1 MKSSLIAATFLLSA
15 ASVPALAQD
24 ARGTWL
30 HPTGNAR
37 IRIADC
43 GPALCG
49 VISWTKDN
57 STPARVG
64 QRVFYDMKPSKPNAW
79 AGSAFNPEDGK
90 TYSGTMTLAG
100 NSLTTAGCVLGGL
113 ICKSVH
119 WTRVNQ
125 AQQ

>member
-1 MKSSLIAATFLLSA
+1 MKFSTIVATLLLTA
-15 ASVPALAQD
+15 TTLPALAQD

-30 HPTGNAR
+30 HQTGNAR
-37 IRIADC
+37 VRISDC
-43 GPALCG
+43 GSALCG

-64 QRVFYDMKPSKPNAW
+64 QRVFYNMKPSKPNAW
-79 AGSAFNPEDGK
+79 AGNAFNPEDGK
-90 TYSGTMTLAG
+90 NYSGTMTLSG

-119 WTRVNQ
+119 WTRVN
-125 AQQ
+125 